1 MRAQQAVYTCSVDI
15 RPEWAVVEQIPFAS
29 LAKLSTAA
37 PAAEDVTFCGSLQYY
52 DKAFD
57 RITPKEPRPLQRT
70 KRAFR
75 SPSTSDDPVIK
86 CAPRRTGLL
95 SRTQRH
101 GNAVGQPVHMV
112 MPGISADWFVLPS
125 RSRQKHHYSV
135 HHL

>member
-1 MRAQQAVYTCSVDI
+1 MPRMRAQQAVYTCSVDI

-57 RITPKEPRPLQRT
+57 RITPKEPRALQRT

-86 CAPRRTGLL
+86 CAARCTGLL
-95 SRTQRH
+95 FRMQRR
-101 GNAVGQPVHMV
+101 V
-112 MPGISADWFVLPS
+112 VL
-125 RSRQKHHYSV
+125 
-135 HHL
+135 

>member
-1 MRAQQAVYTCSVDI
+1 M
-15 RPEWAVVEQIPFAS
+15 VEQIPFAS

-75 SPSTSDDPVIK
+75 SPSTSDDPVIQ
-86 CAPRRTGLL
+86 CAALCTVCCCACSGKAC
-95 SRTQRH
+95 
-101 GNAVGQPVHMV
+101 GNA
-112 MPGISADWFVLPS
+112 A
-125 RSRQKHHYSV
+125 SV
-135 HHL
+135 HGFGPPHPSTPSSSAPPSARAAGCCVVPAGCTQQGAALWQHPGVA

>member
-75 SPSTSDDPVIK
+75 SPSTSDDPIIK
-86 CAPRRTGLL
+86 CAARCTSCCRAC
-95 SRTQRH
+95 S
-101 GNAVGQPVHMV
+101 
-112 MPGISADWFVLPS
+112 S
-125 RSRQKHHYSV
+125 K
-135 HHL
+135 